1 MVATAAFFFPDKSVA
16 TPAISFLTNKAF
28 SYLKECFKADGMEVV
43 KVRLLVRMP
52 EIQAMFNAIDHQQ
65 IKEQNVA
72 LDAWLWRFRSVVE
85 EQRTPSM
92 SWSTAMEGE
101 ARPQGLQDKVGHDS
115 CGTNPPFCQ
124 DTGSHPVPWLLL
136 KSLVNMRRRKRL

>member
-1 MVATAAFFFPDKSVA
+1 
-16 TPAISFLTNKAF
+16 
-28 SYLKECFKADGMEVV
+28 MEVV

-52 EIQAMFNAIDHQQ
+52 EIQAMFNATDHQQ

-92 SWSTAMEGE
+92 SWSTTMEGE
-101 ARPQGLQDKVGHDS
+101 ARPQGLQDKVGHAVQIPHFVKTQGDIQ
-115 CGTNPPFCQ
+115 CHGCC
-124 DTGSHPVPWLLL
+124 
-136 KSLVNMRRRKRL
+136 